1 MTRTAAIII
10 LALLAFPFTALAN
23 IAPPQAPQRV
33 QWDAQLSQTTL
44 TQGRSND
51 VYLNIELDPEELVAT
66 QRVPMN
72 IALVID
78 KSGSMSGSDKIGFAR
93 EAAMSIIDQLEPYDR
108 VSIVAFDSNVSVLLP
123 STTVTDRDWI
133 KGIIARINTG
143 SNTALHGGMVAGA
156 DEVQRHYNNEFL
168 NRVILLSDGIANVG
182 PSSNGELAQ
191 AARNLGDQG
200 ISVTTMGLGLDYNEN
215 AMTGIADAAGGNYY
229 FIESG
234 DQMAYQFQQELY
246 GMMRIAALTPTIT
259 IQLGDGV
266 TLHDVYG
273 YDISRDGSKVRV
285 RIGDLIGGRK
295 MTVTARLTV
304 NAPQAEQMGLA
315 SLALSYTDAVDGAE
329 VALSRGLVAQLTED
343 DTAAMASVD
352 MEVGATV
359 QRARNAQAVT
369 EAMDAFSRG
378 DDQAAEAIVQA
389 ARDETASFN
398 SMAGAAAAPAMEA
411 DLDDLMMEMEEA
423 APSAAGRSSVSK
435 SRKAEARSASRGQ

>member
-1 MTRTAAIII
+1 MTRTATILII
-10 LALLAFPFTALAN
+10 ALLAFPFTALAN
-23 IAPPQAPQRV
+23 IAPPQAAQRV

-51 VYLNIELDPEELVAT
+51 VYLNIELDPAELVST

-78 KSGSMSGSDKIGFAR
+78 KSGSMSGSDKIGYAR

-108 VSIVAFDSNVSVLLP
+108 VSIVAFDSDVDVLLP
-123 STTVTDRDWI
+123 STTVNDREWI

-156 DEVQRHYNNEFL
+156 DEVLRNYNNEFL
-168 NRVILLSDGIANVG
+168 NRVIVLSDGIANVG
-182 PSSNGELAQ
+182 PSSDGELAQ
-191 AARNLGDQG
+191 AARTLGDRG

-234 DQMAYQFQQELY
+234 DQMAYQFQQELF
-246 GMMRIAALTPTIT
+246 GMMRVAALQPTIT
-259 IQLGDGV
+259 IHLGDGV

-285 RIGDLIGGRK
+285 RVGDLIGGRK
-295 MTVTARLTV
+295 MTVTAHLTV
-304 NAPQAEQMGLA
+304 SAPESEQMGLA

-329 VALSRGLVAQLTED
+329 VALTRGVVAHLTED
-343 DTAAMASVD
+343 QAVAMASTD
-352 MEVGATV
+352 MDVGASV
-359 QRARNAQAVT
+359 QRVRNAQAVT
-369 EAMDAFSRG
+369 EAMDAYSRG
-378 DDQAAEAIVQA
+378 DDAGAEAIVQA
-389 ARDETASFN
+389 AREESVSFN
-398 SMAGAAAAPAMEA
+398 SVAGAAADVTMED
-411 DLDDLMMEMEEA
+411 DLDSLMMEMEEA

-435 SRKAEARSASRGQ
+435 SRKAEARSTSRGQ